1 MQLKINTAGAT
12 HIIYLNS
19 LDFMSYFIR
28 YAEIRDLDEDIV
40 NLEVIFKSNSII
52 YHSFHQILY
61 FFLSVFLLMTYHLSP
76 KLVPY

>member
-1 MQLKINTAGAT
+1 MLT
-12 HIIYLNS
+12 HMIYLNS
-19 LDFMSYFIR
+19 LDYLSYFIR

-52 YHSFHQILY
+52 YHSFHHILY